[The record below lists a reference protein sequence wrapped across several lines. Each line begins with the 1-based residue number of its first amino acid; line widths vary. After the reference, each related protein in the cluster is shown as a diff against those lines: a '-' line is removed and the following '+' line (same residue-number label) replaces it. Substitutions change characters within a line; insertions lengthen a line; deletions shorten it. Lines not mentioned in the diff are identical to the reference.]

1 MSHTGGSPE
10 GERSGEPT
18 TSEGAHTTMGK
29 RSERAKGRLAEISGA
44 TKERIGKLI
53 NNDQLQA
60 EGHAETITGQVHQ
73 ELAKAE
79 ERARGLGEELIGKA
93 TGAVGGLLGSAQML
107 RDGRVKERKGKNRR
121 SGNR

>member
-1 MSHTGGSPE
+1 M
-10 GERSGEPT
+10 
-18 TSEGAHTTMGK
+18 AK
-29 RSERAKGRLAEISGA
+29 RSERTKGRLAEISGA
-44 TKERIGKLI
+44 TKESVGKLTD
-53 NNDQLQA
+53 NDQLEA
-60 EGHAETITGQVHQ
+60 EGHTEKITGQVRQ